1 MENEKITLSNK
12 IETIKLDEPKSEMKI
27 GDMTIYHQNKR
38 FNWLNRFMFKTFF
51 GIEITNL
58 K

>member
-51 GIEITNL
+51 GIEIINL